1 MKAHERQRLSHLDTS
16 MTAQV
21 EVKLC
26 RMRDPH
32 VNSRACRNVARPSD
46 LVLAIG
52 TEESSVVAFLDHDKR
67 DSRLVVA
74 LQLHAG
80 FTNRSQLMG

>member
-1 MKAHERQRLSHLDTS
+1 MKVHEGQRLSHLNSS

-26 RMRDPH
+26 RMCDPH

-52 TEESSVVAFLDHDKR
+52 AEESSVVAFLDHDKR
-67 DSRLVVA
+67 DSRLVVT